1 MKGDMQE
8 MAVKGK
14 EEVLKYAEERGELC
28 RQIREMLVDPL
39 CLETDPG
46 FLTNDQPLFGRG
58 LELDSIDSLEL
69 AVGIYDRFQVTIND
83 GETEAFSSVNALAD
97 YVMAHKGDEES
108 TDVSGGGFIDLDG

>member
-1 MKGDMQE
+1 
-8 MAVKGK
+8 MAVQGR
-14 EEVLKYAEERGELC
+14 EEILRYAEERGALC
-28 RQIREMLVDPL
+28 RSIREMLVEQL
-39 CLETDPG
+39 CLETDPD

-97 YVMAHKGDEES
+97 YVMAHRNDAEAV
-108 TDVSGGGFIDLDG
+108 DVSAGGFIDLDG